1 MPVAE
6 TELKKAAN
14 AHLIRPA
21 TETVFTA
28 LRAWRDTS
36 GRYEWWWLVIQHDA
50 RLYTAIRF
58 GSLRDLL
65 VQRKRDVHM
74 NTPLADLPYQRE
86 NPDDP
91 DHPRS
96 GVVSP
101 TVIDGAAVN
110 TAHALDIVETSPGQ
124 VVIVLQDGVF
134 QGILSGT
141 SRTFAFADKPLLD
154 LLENFEMGGES
165 ATIIVQKTPNDP
177 DEDTQTGKTPGER

>member
-6 TELKKAAN
+6 SELKKAAN

-28 LRAWRDTS
+28 LRAWRDTP

-58 GSLRDLL
+58 GGVRDLL
-65 VQRKRDVHM
+65 VQRKREVHM
-74 NTPLADLPYQRE
+74 NTPLAELPYQRP

-91 DHPRS
+91 DQALP

-101 TVIDGAAVN
+101 TVIDGAEVN
-110 TAHALDIVETSPGQ
+110 TARALDMVETSPGQ
-124 VVIVLQDGVF
+124 VVIVLQNGVF
-134 QGILSGT
+134 QGILSSA

-154 LLENFEMGGES
+154 MLNDFEMGGES
-165 ATIIVQKTPNDP
+165 ATIIVPKTPDDA
-177 DEDTQTGKTPGER
+177 DEDTLTGEG